1 MGKRFEGKTVIFF
14 IVLCV
19 VMMSPFLFAG
29 ESSAFNGAV
38 ELSAGYDDNAEM
50 TRDARGSGF
59 LLGKLRLS
67 ETLAYEPSL
76 YTAGVYAEGQYQ
88 DYFRFEDRYSAAAGG
103 AVRREFLDGL
113 LAGELFCEA
122 SLYRDK
128 LIPEDDFD
136 GVTVGAGASWIL
148 SGQTEALLRQ
158 RFSWNDFRN
167 KSTVYRWPMR
177 SETGAMPLEPGFPG
191 DYSDSGFSGDH
202 TNSGFPGD
210 HADSGFSGLDSDPG
224 GDMEPSQPYS
234 SEKSRDDCLSS
245 TELSLVYYM
254 GPSVTATFTAEYQ
267 TNSSSVKGE
276 SYDSAGGYFAFDWK
290 PEQNWRCILS
300 LSAAKYDF
308 DRDDLGKSRSDKIR
322 AAGLRI
328 SRYLGAFELYARIDL
343 TETDSDFETEDY
355 RQTVTQCGVSWSF

>member
-1 MGKRFEGKTVIFF
+1 M
-14 IVLCV
+14 CV
-19 VMMSPFLFAG
+19 VMMFPILFAC
-29 ESSAFNGAV
+29 ESSAFDSVV

-59 LLGKLRLS
+59 LLGAMRLS
-67 ETLAYEPSL
+67 ETLAYEQGL

-88 DYFRFEDRYSAAAGG
+88 DYFRFEDRYSATAGG
-103 AVRREFLDGL
+103 AARREFLDGL

-136 GVTVGAGASWIL
+136 GVSVGAGASWIL

-167 KSTVYRWPMR
+167 KSTVYRWPAQ
-177 SETGAMPLEPGFPG
+177 SESGGMPLEPGFAG
-191 DYSDSGFSGDH
+191 DYSDSGFAGDY
-202 TNSGFPGD
+202 G
-210 HADSGFSGLDSDPG
+210 DSGLSGLDSVPE
-224 GDMEPSQPYS
+224 GDMEPPQPYA

-245 TELSLVYYM
+245 TALSLVYYM
-254 GPSVTATFTAEYQ
+254 SPSVTATFTAEYQ

-276 SYDSAGGYFAFDWK
+276 SYDSTGGYFAFDWK
-290 PEQNWRCILS
+290 PEQDWRCVLS

-308 DRDDLGKSRSDKIR
+308 DRDDLGRSRSDNVR
-322 AAGLRI
+322 AAGLKI
-328 SRYLGAFELYARIDL
+328 SRFLDAFELYARIDV
-343 TETDSDFETEDY
+343 TDADSDFETEDY